1 MSTRTIPL
9 KRAFDILLE
18 STAVVING
26 NALMYPSLDQLTGED
41 ENEFLYVSWE
51 DDGLE
56 YTARFVEEN
65 NREVLVENGTL
76 VLKDSD
82 GDEVRIQPLVEM
94 KID

>member
-18 STAVVING
+18 STAVVIDG
-26 NALMYPSLDQLTGED
+26 NVLLYPSLDQLTGED
-41 ENEFLYVSWE
+41 ENEFLYVGWE
-51 DDGLE
+51 YEGLE
-56 YTARFVEEN
+56 YNIRFVEEN

-76 VLKDSD
+76 ILKDSD
-82 GDEVRIQPLVEM
+82 DDEVRIQPLVEM